1 MGFERASLK
10 GERPASVTSMGK
22 KHIIEPNQED
32 LIKEGEKVDSAVK
45 KDVKVKASDKVVEA
59 RVYVSSS
66 YNNTIITLTNAKGD
80 VLASKSAGAVGF
92 KGTKKSTSFA
102 ASRVAETIANVCKKI
117 GVEKL
122 SVYIKG
128 IGAGRES
135 AIRTLVNQGLNVIA
149 IKDITP
155 IPHNGVK
162 PRKIRR
168 V

>member
-1 MGFERASLK
+1 
-10 GERPASVTSMGK
+10 VGK
-22 KHIIEPNQED
+22 KHVVETTQEEV
-32 LIKEGEKVDSAVK
+32 LKEGEKLESALK
-45 KDVKVKASDKVVEA
+45 KGVKVRQSQKVAEA

-66 YNNTIITLTNAKGD
+66 YNNTIITLTNASGH
-80 VLASKSAGAVGF
+80 VLATKSAGAVGF

-102 ASRVAETIANVCKKI
+102 ASRVAEAISAICKKL

-122 SVYIKG
+122 EVFIKG

-135 AIRTLVNQGLNVIA
+135 AIRTIVAQGLNVVS
-149 IKDITP
+149 IKDVTP

-162 PRKIRR
+162 PKKVRR